1 MKKIII
7 IFIIAVCLLCSTWGI
22 SCLAQEPVNYGKMWN
37 SWSDYMRNI
46 YIMGLKDGLQKQITL
61 PFIAQLIIEEKD
73 VFDKYLKDSE
83 VVKTEEKGNRILWD
97 FIMFDDE
104 AIRNVMTDLY
114 KDPANTYISFY
125 DMSGIAY
132 RKLNGDY
139 IEPLLKELRKNIM
152 LRQRILK
159 NLK

>member
-7 IFIIAVCLLCSTWGI
+7 IFIIVFCLFSFMEI
-22 SCLAQEPVNYGKMWN
+22 SCLAKEPHNYGKIWN
-37 SWSDYMRNI
+37 SWSDYIRSI
-46 YIMGLKDGLQKQITL
+46 YIMGLKDGLQNQIYFS
-61 PFIAQLIIEEKD
+61 FIHRLIIEEKD
-73 VFDKYLKDSE
+73 VFDKFLKDSE

-125 DMSGIAY
+125 DMGGIAY
-132 RKLNGDY
+132 RKLKGES
-139 IEPLLKELRKNIM
+139 IELLLRELREEA
-152 LRQRILK
+152 LR
-159 NLK
+159 

>member
-1 MKKIII
+1 MRQVLIKRIVI

-22 SCLAQEPVNYGKMWN
+22 SCLAQEPYNYGKIWN
-37 SWSDYMRNI
+37 SWSDYTRSV
-46 YIMGLKDGLQKQITL
+46 YIMGFKDGLQRHINF
-61 PFIAQLIIEEKD
+61 PFLMRLIIEEKD

-114 KDPANTYISFY
+114 KDPANTYISSY
-125 DMSGIAY
+125 DMSGIAH
-132 RKLNGDY
+132 RKLKGDS
-139 IEPLLKELRKNIM
+139 IDVLLREAREEALR
-152 LRQRILK
+152 
-159 NLK
+159 

>member
-1 MKKIII
+1 MAMKKTII
-7 IFIIAVCLLCSTWGI
+7 IFIIVFCLLSFIEI

-46 YIMGLKDGLQKQITL
+46 YIMGLKDGIQKQITL
-61 PFIAQLIIEEKD
+61 PFIAQLKIEETD

-114 KDPANTYISFY
+114 KDPANAYISIFY
-125 DMSGIAY
+125 MSYLAY
-132 RKLNGDY
+132 RKLKGDS
-139 IEPLLKELRKNIM
+139 IDVLLREAREEALR
-152 LRQRILK
+152 
-159 NLK
+159 

>member
-1 MKKIII
+1 MKNRILLLVL
-7 IFIIAVCLLCSTWGI
+7 FIIAFCLLSFMEI
-22 SCLAQEPVNYGKMWN
+22 SCLAQEPYNYGKIWN
-37 SWSDYMRNI
+37 SWSDYTRSI
-46 YIMGLKDGLQKQITL
+46 YIMGLKDGLQKHITFSFL
-61 PFIAQLIIEEKD
+61 TRLMMEERDIFNKCLRD
-73 VFDKYLKDSE
+73 TE
-83 VVKTEEKGNRILWD
+83 VVKTEMAGNKILWD

-132 RKLNGDY
+132 RKINGDS

-152 LRQRILK
+152 LRRRILK
-159 NLK
+159 N

>member
-1 MKKIII
+1 MKRTLIILI
-7 IFIIAVCLLCSTWGI
+7 IVCVLLSFVEI
-22 SCLAQEPVNYGKMWN
+22 SCLTQEPYNYGKIWN
-37 SWSDYMRNI
+37 SWSDYIRSI

-132 RKLNGDY
+132 RKLNGDS
-139 IEPLLKELRKNIM
+139 IEPLLREARKSIM
-152 LRQRILK
+152 LRRRILK